1 MSIVSKIFKFNDQAI
16 TVIQSGEKVYF
27 HAFPIASM
35 LGYKNVSDAIKQHVR
50 DKHKLKVR
58 DLKNRDLRF
67 SEKGLKGAT
76 VLISEPGVYSLIM
89 HSKLESAEE
98 FQDYVYETILPSI
111 RKSGKYELDQEPIR
125 KRLTFKIENEYDLH
139 TKIVNFIQNY
149 YPNALMVATLG
160 ENQDTIDKRIKSK
173 KCGYAKGSP
182 DLIINN
188 LHKNF
193 RGFAIELKT
202 PKGNGTL
209 SKEQIKM
216 LKRYEDNGF
225 KTLVSN
231 DYDECIKN
239 VIEYFRDV
247 RIACKYCSRRFK
259 NTDSLSLHCEGFHK
273 IDRI

>member
-1 MSIVSKIFKFNDQAI
+1 MSIVSKIFKFKENAI
-16 TVIQSGEKVYF
+16 TVLQSGENVYF
-27 HAFPIASM
+27 HAFPVANM
-35 LGYKNVSDAIKQHVR
+35 LGYKKPSNAVKQHVR
-50 DKHKLKVR
+50 EKHRLKVR
-58 DLKNRDLRF
+58 DLKNPDLGL
-67 SEKGLKGAT
+67 SVKGLKEAT
-76 VLISEPGVYSLIM
+76 VLISEPGLYSLIM

-111 RKSGKYELDQEPIR
+111 RKTGKYELEQEPIR

-139 TKIVNFIQNY
+139 TKLVNFIQNY
-149 YPNALMVATLG
+149 YPNALIVATLG
-160 ENQDTIDKRIKSK
+160 ENQDTVDKRIKSK

-188 LHKNF
+188 LHKKF

-202 PKGNGTL
+202 PKGNGTV

-231 DYDECIKN
+231 DYDECVKN
-239 VIEYFRDV
+239 VIEYFQDV

-259 NTDSLSLHCEGFHK
+259 YENSLLCHHKGFHK
-273 IDRI
+273 IE